1 MIAVAVV
8 IALLVPILLS
18 TILTGAKAHII
29 IVSVATI
36 VCITILAMAV
46 QVRTIEVIVAGTT

>member
-1 MIAVAVV
+1 LIAFAVV
-8 IALLVPILLS
+8 IALLVPILIS
-18 TILTGAKAHII
+18 SIITSAKAHII